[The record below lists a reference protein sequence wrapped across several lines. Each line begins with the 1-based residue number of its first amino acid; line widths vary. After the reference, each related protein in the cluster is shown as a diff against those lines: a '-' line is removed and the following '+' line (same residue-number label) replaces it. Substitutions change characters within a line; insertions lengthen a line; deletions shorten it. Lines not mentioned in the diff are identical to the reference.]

1 MFPVIDR
8 TLNETIVNLNRVNS
22 KYSEVEST
30 YDEMS
35 SMYNDKFIRNTLVR
49 SLILSFVSIF
59 VANLKN
65 WPVILDPL
73 TSNTIGS

>member
-49 SLILSFVSIF
+49 SLILSFVSAVF
-59 VANLKN
+59 LVLSVLRRAGKLNLLFK
-65 WPVILDPL
+65 V
-73 TSNTIGS
+73 T